1 MSENTPEYSI
11 QKASSGELL
20 PAHMMPADTLSSLT
34 AALRKVKLKLTISQ
48 LRSLAVIVQ
57 MHVNRQKAKGLF
69 ELADLYEAYLISEKL
84 RNKMISGATKVNISL
99 KMSEARALYNVLDNT
114 EFAHFAVYESNL
126 AFYIISEID
135 KQTV

>member
-1 MSENTPEYSI
+1 MSEPTPEYSV
-11 QKASSGELL
+11 QTTGNLL
-20 PAHMMPADTLSSLT
+20 PAHMMPADTLSSIT
-34 AALRKVKLKLTISQ
+34 AALRKVKIKLTISQ

-69 ELADLYEAYLISEKL
+69 ELADLYDAYHIGEKL
-84 RNKMISGATKVNISL
+84 RTKMISGATKVNISL

-114 EFAHFAVYESNL
+114 QFADYAIYEYNL